1 MKNIIT
7 ISLLFLS
14 SLIASAQDMVIS
26 TTGNNLNSRISLKE
40 MSSFK
45 QSMDGDN
52 SKIEI
57 ELVSG
62 AKITLD
68 PEMKT
73 SIEAVDEN
81 HSYYLGRLS
90 NLKPYVLRPNL
101 SKFKRGEFIG
111 IFHEDDYSADEFPVA
126 AYSDGALAMFGTFF
140 QAGVTLNIQSLA
152 RKNNVTKNDIR
163 FHVADIVYSSVDTDG
178 EPIALSARLVY
189 PYIANGSSSLTIST
203 MYLDN
208 HFTIFEES
216 GAPSSTFG
224 TSCGL
229 TGMASRGYLVV
240 QPDLI
245 GFGASSSR
253 TQQYVDQTINPKIVA
268 DCLLA
273 AKSYAEMT
281 TMNTKIPTINLSR
294 LATKLINTGASQGAS
309 TALGLQYYMEKE
321 LTTTERRQLPTL
333 SETRICAG
341 AYNMVGTLDYFVKND
356 TLLYAPIFPLM
367 VQGAIVAHPDIMK
380 YSDGTPMRVHDF
392 FSPELEDFKLDMSY
406 FGVEG
411 QYTIW
416 EILNSKQ
423 QGSSFLT
430 FYLPMFYGGMKPDYT
445 SYVLVH
451 KMLADGMLNEVAPD
465 KYELNRD
472 DERVQA
478 LLKVLEYSNLSD
490 PEKWVPKTKI
500 TMTHASDDTWV
511 PYINS
516 SEFYDN
522 MIAQGANLSFTT
534 LDKSADIGN
543 HGIICYVWI
552 LSELYRLPTPVVMS
566 VVRSLMSS
574 LMPPM
579 PMPDPE
585 PDVD

>member
-1 MKNIIT
+1 MK
-7 ISLLFLS
+7 
-14 SLIASAQDMVIS
+14 
-26 TTGNNLNSRISLKE
+26 
-40 MSSFK
+40 SF
-45 QSMDGDN
+45 QHTNVDGDD
-52 SKIEI
+52 KIVI
-57 ELVSG
+57 DMISG

-68 PEMKT
+68 PSAKT
-73 SIEAVDEN
+73 SIDAVDVD
-81 HSYYLGRLS
+81 HAYRQGRLS
-90 NLKPYVLRPNL
+90 NLKVYSL
-101 SKFKRGEFIG
+101 SSKLSSFKRGDFIG
-111 IFHEDDYSADEFPVA
+111 VFHEDDYSADEFGPA
-126 AYSDGALAMFGTFF
+126 AYSDGALAMFSSLFT
-140 QAGVTLNIQSLA
+140 AGVTLNISTLA
-152 RKNNVTKNDIR
+152 TRNRVDKSRIR
-163 FHVADIVYSSVDTDG
+163 FHVADIVYASVDTDG
-178 EPIALSARLVY
+178 EPLALSARLVY
-189 PYIANGSSSLTIST
+189 PYIVDGSMRIST

-216 GAPSSTFG
+216 GAPTAQFG

-229 TGMASRGYLVV
+229 TGMASRGYLVI

-245 GFGASSSR
+245 GFGASASR
-253 TQQYVDQTINPKIVA
+253 TQQYVDQTVIPTAVA

-273 AKSYAEMT
+273 AKSYADMT
-281 TMNTKIPTINLSR
+281 TSNSKIPTINLSSS
-294 LATKLINTGASQGAS
+294 AQLINTGASQGAS
-309 TALGLQYYMEKE
+309 TALGLQYYMENKI
-321 LTTTERRQLPTL
+321 TTAERRKLPSL
-333 SETRICAG
+333 KETRICAG

-416 EILNSKQ
+416 EILNSKK

-430 FYLPMFYGGMKPDYT
+430 FYLPLFYGGMKPDYT

-522 MIAQGANLSFTT
+522 MNAQGANLSFTT
-534 LDKSADIGN
+534 LEKSADIGN
-543 HGIICYVWI
+543 HGIICYIWI
-552 LSELYRLPTPVVMS
+552 LSELYRLPTPVVMT

-585 PDVD
+585 PDETFE

>member
-1 MKNIIT
+1 MK
-7 ISLLFLS
+7 
-14 SLIASAQDMVIS
+14 
-26 TTGNNLNSRISLKE
+26 
-40 MSSFK
+40 SFHHTNV
-45 QSMDGDN
+45 DGDD
-52 SKIEI
+52 KIVI
-57 ELVSG
+57 DMISG

-68 PEMKT
+68 PSAKT
-73 SIEAVDEN
+73 SIDAVDVD
-81 HSYYLGRLS
+81 HAYRQGRFS
-90 NLKPYVLRPNL
+90 NLKVYSL
-101 SKFKRGEFIG
+101 SSKLSSFKRGDFIG
-111 IFHEDDYSADEFPVA
+111 VFHEDDYSADEFGPA
-126 AYSDGALAMFGTFF
+126 AYSDGALAMFSSLFT
-140 QAGVTLNIQSLA
+140 AGVTLNISTLA
-152 RKNNVTKNDIR
+152 TRNRVDKSRIR
-163 FHVADIVYSSVDTDG
+163 FHVADIVYASVDTDG
-178 EPIALSARLVY
+178 EPLALSARLIY
-189 PYIANGSSSLTIST
+189 PYIVDGSMRIST

-216 GAPSSTFG
+216 GAPTARFG

-229 TGMASRGYLVV
+229 TGMASRGYLVI

-245 GFGASSSR
+245 GFGASASR
-253 TQQYVDQTINPKIVA
+253 TQQYVDQTVIPTAVA

-273 AKSYAEMT
+273 AKSYADMT
-281 TMNTKIPTINLSR
+281 TSNSKIPTINLSSS
-294 LATKLINTGASQGAS
+294 AQLINTGASQGAS
-309 TALGLQYYMEKE
+309 TALGLQYYMENKI
-321 LTTTERRQLPTL
+321 TTAERRRLPSL
-333 SETRICAG
+333 KETRICAG

-416 EILNSKQ
+416 EILNSKK

-430 FYLPMFYGGMKPDYT
+430 FYLPIFYGGMKPDYT

-522 MIAQGANLSFTT
+522 MNAQGANLSFTT
-534 LDKSADIGN
+534 LEKSADIGN
-543 HGIICYVWI
+543 HGIICYIWI
-552 LSELYRLPTPVVMS
+552 LSELYRLPTPVVMT

-585 PDVD
+585 PDETFE